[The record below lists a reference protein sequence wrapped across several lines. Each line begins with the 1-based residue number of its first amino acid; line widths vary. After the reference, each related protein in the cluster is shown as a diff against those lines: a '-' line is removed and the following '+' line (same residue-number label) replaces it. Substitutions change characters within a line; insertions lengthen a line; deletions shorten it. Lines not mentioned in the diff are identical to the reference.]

1 VSECIGICAGG
12 TVLISRRAR
21 PPLQVLVTP
30 IRASTLRLSGKIAVA
45 VFIHDPSRPQG
56 PADTLL
62 RSLHGL
68 TRAECR
74 VALLSSDGRG
84 PREIAGKIGVTEN
97 TVRSQIKS
105 IYNKTGVKR
114 HHFSGPAPARH
125 QWHRY
130 FDSDSGGV
138 PPGFPQARIIML
150 TSSDTDGE
158 IQRAL
163 RAGASGNVLKS
174 LPQDELLVV
183 IRSVH
188 GANDM
193 YRLMWQLVSPNI

>member
-21 PPLQVLVTP
+21 SPLQVLVAP

-74 VALLSSDGRG
+74 VALLSSDGRV
-84 PREIAGKIGVTEN
+84 PREMQ
-97 TVRSQIKS
+97 VRSAS
-105 IYNKTGVKR
+105 RRTR
-114 HHFSGPAPARH
+114 SAPK
-125 QWHRY
+125 
-130 FDSDSGGV
+130 
-138 PPGFPQARIIML
+138 
-150 TSSDTDGE
+150 
-158 IQRAL
+158 L
-163 RAGASGNVLKS
+163 RASTTKLGSNDITLVDLLLPGTNGTDTLIAIRGEFLPGSPRLALLCLRARTPTAKFNARCVRELQGNVLKS

>member
-1 VSECIGICAGG
+1 MD
-12 TVLISRRAR
+12 
-21 PPLQVLVTP
+21 
-30 IRASTLRLSGKIAVA
+30 LRLPGTN
-45 VFIHDPSRPQG
+45 G
-56 PADTLL
+56 TDT
-62 RSLHGL
+62 
-68 TRAECR
+68 
-74 VALLSSDGRG
+74 
-84 PREIAGKIGVTEN
+84 
-97 TVRSQIKS
+97 
-105 IYNKTGVKR
+105 
-114 HHFSGPAPARH
+114 
-125 QWHRY
+125 

>member
-1 VSECIGICAGG
+1 
-12 TVLISRRAR
+12 
-21 PPLQVLVTP
+21 
-30 IRASTLRLSGKIAVA
+30 
-45 VFIHDPSRPQG
+45 
-56 PADTLL
+56 
-62 RSLHGL
+62 
-68 TRAECR
+68 
-74 VALLSSDGRG
+74 VALLSSDGRV

-114 HHFSGPAPARH
+114 HHFTGPAPARH